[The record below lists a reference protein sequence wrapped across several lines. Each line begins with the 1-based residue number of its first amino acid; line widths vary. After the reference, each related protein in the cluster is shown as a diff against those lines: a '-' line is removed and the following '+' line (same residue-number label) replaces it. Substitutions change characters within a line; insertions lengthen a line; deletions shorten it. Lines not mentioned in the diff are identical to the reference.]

1 MKSLAVFLCE
11 KMECEKI
18 ENLHLPRKPESKR
31 KAVVL
36 ERSGSYHYLCRDST
50 VCDSACESLEHYP
63 LCSYSLLCFCDCKS
77 R

>member
-1 MKSLAVFLCE
+1 MKTY
-11 KMECEKI
+11 I
-18 ENLHLPRKPESKR
+18 YPENLRASVKLWFWSVRD
-31 KAVVL
+31 L
-36 ERSGSYHYLCRDST
+36 NHYLCRDST